1 MSTAAVISPAVPTG
15 LLAAFAEH
23 NDLLGGLPAYRSQ
36 RLAAARAF
44 LNAHPDLDVWMA
56 VPVDALLVE
65 LRRRPLAWQLVAFAI
80 VSGWCRADA
89 ELLFAKNFGHSV
101 AHWIAALFLL
111 ADRR

>member
-1 MSTAAVISPAVPTG
+1 VPTG

-80 VSGWCRADA
+80 VSGWC
-89 ELLFAKNFGHSV
+89 LFAKNFGHSV
-101 AHWIAALFLL
+101 AHWIAALCQL